1 MVIEQAGYGV
11 VWRGQ
16 KSWNGVAILARDCE
30 PIVTS
35 MELRGTATTG
45 CNLHPLISDL
55 SPCDP
60 SVAKAVLSTAR
71 AATAEIDYFR

>member
-1 MVIEQAGYGV
+1 MGGFLPKAVIEQAGYGV

-35 MELRGTATTG
+35 MELRGKPADKHSRNIEAAVGVLWDGSDSCRRLAT
-45 CNLHPLISDL
+45 N
-55 SPCDP
+55 
-60 SVAKAVLSTAR
+60 
-71 AATAEIDYFR
+71 E